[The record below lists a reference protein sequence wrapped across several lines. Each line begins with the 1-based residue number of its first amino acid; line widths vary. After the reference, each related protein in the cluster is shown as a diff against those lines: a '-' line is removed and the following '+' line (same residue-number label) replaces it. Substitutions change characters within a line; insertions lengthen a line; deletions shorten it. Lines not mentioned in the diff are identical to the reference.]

1 MQGLFARRIGSR
13 ESDRDRNGRDVACD
27 GSVSAARGASRA
39 RFRFIGIRLL
49 VENRSGRNESREG
62 GHGSDDGSDQDE
74 GLKSDCA
81 DDPFEGV
88 GVCLGDFPIEA
99 LDFELEAVLDAVDF
113 LIEATLCGFEVGL
126 QFADLELEAVLDAVD
141 FLVELMSGSLD
152 FLIELMTGGLDIGF
166 GRGLSVNQFGER
178 RDLLDGEAGGLEFE
192 NCCSAHGVNPIMERE
207 TGEVEGVA
215 PAHGVFVA
223 SGARMSGLSLSP
235 ADMGRSRFLA
245 LLDEDGELM
254 EPSIEVALRATAIDN
269 YELAGHFVDRHG
281 NFGGR
286 ASGGFP

>member
-13 ESDRDRNGRDVACD
+13 ESDRNRNGRDVDCD

-99 LDFELEAVLDAVDF
+99 LDFELEAVLSAFDF
-113 LIEATLCGFEVGL
+113 LGFEIRTD
-126 QFADLELEAVLDAVD
+126 FA
-141 FLVELMSGSLD
+141 
-152 FLIELMTGGLDIGF
+152 
-166 GRGLSVNQFGER
+166 
-178 RDLLDGEAGGLEFE
+178 
-192 NCCSAHGVNPIMERE
+192 
-207 TGEVEGVA
+207 
-215 PAHGVFVA
+215 
-223 SGARMSGLSLSP
+223 
-235 ADMGRSRFLA
+235 
-245 LLDEDGELM
+245 
-254 EPSIEVALRATAIDN
+254 EPL
-269 YELAGHFVDRHG
+269 
-281 NFGGR
+281 GR
-286 ASGGFP
+286 ASEFRHGLERRAARI

>member
-81 DDPFEGV
+81 NYPFERV

-99 LDFELEAVLDAVDF
+99 FDFEREAVLDAVNF
-113 LIEATLCGFEVGL
+113 LIEAMLSAFDSGFEARFDVGDF
-126 QFADLELEAVLDAVD
+126 QLEAVLDGV
-141 FLVELMSGSLD
+141 D
-152 FLIELMTGGLDIGF
+152 FLIELMAGGFDIGF

-178 RDLLDGEAGGLEFE
+178 RDL
-192 NCCSAHGVNPIMERE
+192 
-207 TGEVEGVA
+207 
-215 PAHGVFVA
+215 
-223 SGARMSGLSLSP
+223 
-235 ADMGRSRFLA
+235 
-245 LLDEDGELM
+245 
-254 EPSIEVALRATAIDN
+254 
-269 YELAGHFVDRHG
+269 VD
-281 NFGGR
+281 
-286 ASGGFP
+286 